1 MPPLSL
7 PPRLLVTGG
16 TFLVISLG
24 APTGRLDIFSK
35 AGLNW
40 DVEVVLMPKPILY
53 LKSESSLTGQRCS
66 RMMES
71 YPERILN
78 NVHAP

>member
-1 MPPLSL
+1 MD
-7 PPRLLVTGG
+7 RLLVTGG
-16 TFLVISLG
+16 TFMVISLG

-53 LKSESSLTGQRCS
+53 LKSESSLTGMKKEGFSTVFCTQF
-66 RMMES
+66 
-71 YPERILN
+71 L
-78 NVHAP
+78 